1 MEIERDREEWWSGQ
15 CSRCRCSN
23 EKDSLQEPLHLGFGR
38 FNQELDSSM
47 PWFLSCRVPLQK
59 WYKTYQHAMCI
70 YIYIIVCTYHIDFFL
85 RVTIWNWDL
94 ELLCTCILHCSYACI
109 LPTCLCVSL
118 GIDLGTRLSWL
129 WSQLSVHLNS
139 LVFVPI
145 LRLRWAGMQP
155 SPSSNMRANKKWLWR
170 DELQLKPTN
179 THWKLL
185 YQEKLESERTRNHY
199 ESKSILASKSYTI

>member
-1 MEIERDREEWWSGQ
+1 MLQVQVLQWKGFASRALASWLWEIQSGARFQ
-15 CSRCRCSN
+15 YALILELSRPSTKMIQNVSTCY
-23 EKDSLQEPLHLGFGR
+23 
-38 FNQELDSSM
+38 
-47 PWFLSCRVPLQK
+47 V
-59 WYKTYQHAMCI
+59 YI